1 MTRLCSGLGPG
12 GPRDAVPE
20 IHSLGIMSESSTFGQ
35 RKSEALSA
43 VMFLVMTYQ
52 SHMLGPKG
60 EVQRNS
66 DVNTVIVD
74 QNSD

>member
-1 MTRLCSGLGPG
+1 
-12 GPRDAVPE
+12 
-20 IHSLGIMSESSTFGQ
+20 MSESSTFGQ
-35 RKSEALSA
+35 RGSQRISA

-52 SHMLGPKG
+52 SHMLGHKG

-66 DVNTVIVD
+66 GVNTVIVD